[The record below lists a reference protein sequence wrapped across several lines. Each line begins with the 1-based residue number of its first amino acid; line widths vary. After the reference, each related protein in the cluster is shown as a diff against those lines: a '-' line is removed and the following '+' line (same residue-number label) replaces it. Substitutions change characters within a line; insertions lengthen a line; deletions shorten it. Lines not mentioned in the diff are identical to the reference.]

1 MDLKKK
7 LLILGILVSGFVFT
21 VSFATLYAQTNILEG
36 TACTCTLPIPI
47 LIPTFAS
54 FGFLVGLISFY
65 LFLPLMARR
74 RKKDI
79 NLFLEILD
87 PMEREVLRMLINNK
101 GEISQA
107 QISKKLGKV
116 RAFRAIEKLR
126 RRGILEKEKRK
137 KTNLIKLSEKY
148 LDLSEE

>member
-1 MDLKKK
+1 
-7 LLILGILVSGFVFT
+7 
-21 VSFATLYAQTNILEG
+21 
-36 TACTCTLPIPI
+36 
-47 LIPTFAS
+47 
-54 FGFLVGLISFY
+54 
-65 LFLPLMARR
+65 MARR
-74 RKKDI
+74 RKKDL

-87 PMEREVLRMLINNK
+87 PMEREVLRMLIDNK